1 VVIYEDENGNEE
13 LDMGIFGQP
22 TELYGFSNDAWK
34 FLGRPEHEELL
45 LQKQAEVMRLELQ
58 LKSVMDY

>member
-1 VVIYEDENGNEE
+1 
-13 LDMGIFGQP
+13 MGIFGQP